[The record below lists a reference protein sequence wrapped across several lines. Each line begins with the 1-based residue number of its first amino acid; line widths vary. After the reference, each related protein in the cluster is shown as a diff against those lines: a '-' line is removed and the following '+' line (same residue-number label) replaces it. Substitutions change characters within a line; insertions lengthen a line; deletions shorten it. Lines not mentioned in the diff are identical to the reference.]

1 MRFTDIFIRRV
12 VLSVVVSVLILVAG
26 VRSYL
31 TLPVQEYPSTISAT
45 ITISTAYY
53 GADAATMAGFI
64 TTPLETVVS
73 QAPGIDYMTS
83 ISQTG
88 QSSITL
94 TLKLNQNPN
103 ATLAQV
109 QAYASSIQNQLPPG
123 TQAVSISVANN
134 TNGFMFASAS
144 SRVLPPEQVGDW
156 VSRVLSP
163 QIQAVPGVQNVS
175 VQGSPNLALRVWLRP
190 DRLSSYG
197 LTATDAVTALSSNDY
212 VTGVGQTLGG
222 MTYVNLAI
230 NSGLHSVDAFR
241 DLVVA
246 RTGTAL
252 VRLSDVADV
261 EVGPDVTNAE
271 NIGQG
276 GEGAFI
282 QVNLTPGANLLTVA
296 RGVRAVFA
304 RVERQLP
311 PGIDLNVL
319 FDDSDDVLASRHE
332 VLVSLAEAMAIVGV
346 VIFLFLGSLRSL
358 VIPLVTIPLSLIGT
372 FGLMA
377 LFGFSINSLTL
388 LAMVLAIGLVVDDA
402 IIVVENVNRHLAD
415 GMRPVDAAVLAA
427 RELGAPILAMTAVL
441 VAAYLP
447 IGLQKGLTGALFTE
461 FAFTLAGSV
470 TVSAVLALTLSPMMC
485 SRILR
490 PHDPLHRRGP
500 TALPDRALSAG
511 QRIYGAALSRV
522 LDVRPLVLVVAACV
536 LVSIVYM
543 FQHAEHELVPQEDRG
558 FLLIQGVAPPAANL
572 DQLALWDPMILR
584 SYRSIPEEF
593 GYWIGNAPNNV
604 FDGFILKPWSKRH
617 RTTSAVQAELQN
629 ALDKVAGIELA
640 VFQPSDIPGSGGG
653 LPIQFV
659 LEGTGSIDTLAAV
672 GDRMILAARRS
683 GLFAYIDKDLKID
696 QPQTTIVLNRARLAE
711 LGLDVATI
719 GNQLNNLLG
728 GAFVNYYSRQQRS
741 YKVEPLVVRDLRLN
755 ADQILD
761 YPIANLNGVPIPLSA
776 VATLSHQVVPEQIN
790 HFQQLTATTLSGIPM
805 PGVPT
810 GTAYAFLQDLARQ
823 DLPSGFATDTAG
835 GLRQYVNEQ
844 GAFLPTFAFAM
855 VIIYLAL
862 AALFE
867 SFRDPLVIM
876 VSVPMSVAGALLFI
890 WLGVGG
896 ASINLYSEIGLVT
909 LAGLISKH
917 GILIVEVANEQ
928 QILGRSKRDAIER
941 AAALRLRPI
950 LMTTAAMVL
959 GVMPLVFATGAGAA
973 ARYVMGLV
981 IATGLGI
988 GTIFTLFVVPA
999 VYMFVAARHEH
1010 AGIDGPLPTPA
1021 APMV

>member
-1 MRFTDIFIRRV
+1 MRFTDVFIRRV

-31 TLPVQEYPSTISAT
+31 ALPVQQYPSTISAT

-64 TTPLETVVS
+64 TTPLESVVS

-88 QSSITL
+88 QSTITL

-134 TNGFMFASAS
+134 TNGIMFASAS

-156 VSRVLSP
+156 VARVLSP

-175 VQGSPNLALRVWLRP
+175 VQGSPNLALRVWLKP

-197 LTATDAVTALSSNDY
+197 LTATDAVTALSNNDY

-222 MTYVNLAI
+222 TTYVNLAI
-230 NSGLHSVDAFR
+230 NSGLHSVDSFR
-241 DLVVA
+241 NLVVA

-261 EVGPDVTNAE
+261 AVGPDATNSE
-271 NIGQG
+271 NIGRG
-276 GEGAFI
+276 GEGSFI

-296 RGVRAVFA
+296 RGVEAVFA

-311 PGIDLNVL
+311 PGIDLDVL
-319 FDDSDDVLASRHE
+319 YDASTDVLASRHE
-332 VLVSLAEAMAIVGV
+332 VIVSLAEAMAIVGV

-372 FGLMA
+372 FALMA

-415 GMRPVDAAVLAA
+415 GMRPLPAAVLAA

-490 PHDPLHRRGP
+490 PHAPGRRGLG
-500 TALPDRALSAG
+500 TWPDRALAVG
-511 QRIYGAALSRV
+511 QRVYSALLSRV
-522 LDVRPLVLVVAACV
+522 LDVRPLVLVLAACI

-543 FQHAEHELVPQEDRG
+543 FRHAAHELVPQEDRG

-572 DQLALWDPMILR
+572 DQLALWDPMILKAYH
-584 SYRSIPEEF
+584 SLPEQD
-593 GYWIGNAPNNV
+593 GYWIGNAPNSI
-604 FDGFILKPWSKRH
+604 FDGFILKPWNERH
-617 RTTSAVQAELQN
+617 RTTSVVQTELQD
-629 ALDKVAGIELA
+629 ALNKVAGIELA
-640 VFQPSDIPGSGGG
+640 VFQPSDVPGSGGG
-653 LPIQFV
+653 LPVQFV
-659 LEGTGSIDTLAAV
+659 LQGTGSIDTLASV
-672 GDRMILAARRS
+672 SDRMILAARRS

-696 QPQTTIVLNRARLAE
+696 QPQTTIVLDRARLAE

-728 GAFVNYYSRQQRS
+728 GVFVNYYSRQERS
-741 YKVEPLVVRDLRLN
+741 YKVEPLVVRDRRLN

-805 PGVPT
+805 PGVSL
-810 GTAYAFLQDLARQ
+810 GRAYAFLQDLARA
-823 DLPSGFATDTAG
+823 DLPAGFATDTAG
-835 GLRQYVNEQ
+835 GLREYVNEQ

-855 VIIYLAL
+855 IIIYLAL

-876 VSVPMSVAGALLFI
+876 VSVPMSIAGALLFI

-928 QILGRSKRDAIER
+928 QILGRTKRDAIER

-959 GVMPLVFATGAGAA
+959 GVLPLVFATGAGAA

-988 GTIFTLFVVPA
+988 GTIFTLFVVPT

-1010 AGIDGPLPTPA
+1010 AEIDGPLPTPA